1 MIIQNTT
8 SHQESF
14 GRWVVTNYPI
24 TPYYSYTIY
33 FLILLVVLSV
43 LLFKILFH
51 ENDIKIYNHTID
63 IVVLCAHVI
72 VFLLETY
79 KSFTE
84 YIDNKEVE
92 NFTNND
98 LEVILIKAN
107 WCPACAMF
115 LKSNVWED
123 VQDQVSNDIT
133 FSSYD
138 IATDDPKII
147 GSVLKI
153 DPSTIKY
160 VPCIFIRTPE
170 GVFAYQDN
178 IYDTSS
184 MVKVLTSLKNKFTF

>member
-8 SHQESF
+8 NHHQESF
-14 GRWVVTNYPI
+14 SRWVVTNYPI

-33 FLILLVVLSV
+33 FLTLLVVLSV
-43 LLFKILFH
+43 LFFKILFH
-51 ENDIKIYNHTID
+51 ENDIKIYNNITNI
-63 IVVLCAHVI
+63 IVLCAHVI
-72 VFLLETY
+72 ILLLETY

-84 YIDNKEVE
+84 YIDNKEE
-92 NFTNND
+92 YFTNND

-115 LKSNVWED
+115 LKSYVWED
-123 VQDQVSNDIT
+123 VQDEVSNDIT
-133 FSSYD
+133 FTIYD
-138 IATDDPKII
+138 IATDDPKVI

-153 DPSTIKY
+153 EPSTIKY

-178 IYDTSS
+178 IYDKTS
-184 MVKVLTSLKNKFTF
+184 MIKVLTSLKNKFTF